1 MFCRAK
7 EIQFFQCGHLELW
20 LLHRCGFIYH
30 SGSNRMALSNK
41 KNPRGG
47 IAAFGDYVASL
58 ERLVVQSR
66 PAGDWQERATA
77 ALNGQASTEL
87 RCVVSLKTRRRFGAF
102 FTGSELASKFIAR
115 CPKLGTSALIHD
127 PSLGV
132 GDLLLAAASR
142 LPLRRT
148 LNETLR
154 QWGQQLTGTDL
165 HSEFVRA
172 AKARLILLARQRHGV
187 KASGVTSTSGFFPGI
202 RVADGLMQF
211 TAYKRATHLFLN
223 PPFGLVNAPVDCDW
237 AGGRIT
243 AAAIFVATALER
255 TKPGTELLAILPD
268 VLRSGTFTE
277 QWRRYIEQLADIK
290 LVEPYGIFDESAD
303 VDVFL
308 LRAVRRKPEKSL
320 KPHPWTTA
328 ANRPTTTIAD
338 FFHVHVGRVVPH
350 RDPKVGKE
358 HPYIHPRC
366 IPTWKVVR
374 TFSQK
379 RRHEGKVYKPPFV
392 AIRRTS
398 RTGHPYRAA
407 ATVIT
412 GKKSVAV
419 ENHLIVCEPMNGTL
433 AACKNLMRQLKT
445 EAVNKFLDA
454 RIRCRHLTVSSVA
467 AIHFIEQQTLR
478 KRK

>member
-1 MFCRAK
+1 
-7 EIQFFQCGHLELW
+7 
-20 LLHRCGFIYH
+20 
-30 SGSNRMALSNK
+30 MALSNN

-47 IAAFGDYVASL
+47 IAAFGDYVDSL
-58 ERLVVQSR
+58 QRLVIESR
-66 PAGDWQERATA
+66 PAGDWQERAIA

-87 RCVVSLKTRRRFGAF
+87 RRVVSLKTRRRFGTF
-102 FTGSELASKFIAR
+102 FTGSELASKFIAH
-115 CPKLGTSALIHD
+115 CPKLGTSAVIHD

-142 LPLRRT
+142 LPLQRT

-165 HSEFVRA
+165 HSEFVRG

-187 KASGVTSTSGFFPGI
+187 RTSSVTSTSGFFPWI
-202 RVADGLMQF
+202 RVADGLTQF
-211 TAYKRATHLFLN
+211 TAYERATHLFLN

-255 TKPGTELLAILPD
+255 AQPGTELMAILPD
-268 VLRSGTFTE
+268 VLRSGSFTE
-277 QWRRYIEQLADIK
+277 QWRQRIKQLADIK

-308 LRAVRRKPEKSL
+308 LHAVRRKPDQAL
-320 KPHPWTTA
+320 TPHPWTTA
-328 ANRPTTTIAD
+328 TNQPTTTIAD

-350 RDPKVGKE
+350 RDPETGKE

-366 IPTWKVVR
+366 IPTWKIVR
-374 TFSQK
+374 KFLQK
-379 RRHEGKVYKPPFV
+379 RRHEGKVYTPPFV

-398 RTGHPYRAA
+398 RPGHPYRAA

-419 ENHLIVCEPMNGTL
+419 ENHLIVCEPMDGTL
-433 AACKNLMRQLKT
+433 AACKNLMCQLKT
-445 EAVNKFLDA
+445 KAVNEFLDA
-454 RIRCRHLTVSSVA
+454 RIRCRHLTVGAVM
-467 AIHFIEQQTLR
+467 AIPFSPARTDSR
-478 KRK
+478 